1 MMKERIMHKVHW
13 QKRYGNVLAVLAIV
27 LLAAMLPTACTDDG
41 LPKEQSPVLGEA
53 ITFCVSTSSDTRA
66 AAGGIGTSTALQGST
81 GFGVFASYT
90 RQWRYSTTTVSPDFL
105 CNQKV
110 EWKAGSWEYSPQK
123 YWPNGEGEDIGQGQS
138 EVAHLVSFFA
148 YAPWS
153 DLKPTGSDHAP
164 ANCITDCSQAYEQG
178 DPWVLYRLAGEEGKD
193 PTSQQVDLLYAVCD
207 YNSYGSGDGLCNID
221 LTKPEVSQRV
231 GFTFR
236 HALGIV
242 GDKVIVSTSS
252 DLQAKLK
259 KEVTDGTVTSISLV
273 LKSITIDY
281 TLTSKARLVLYARDG
296 QPNWKTVTSENV
308 KTTRR
313 VSVDVEAPDGHI
325 LYSSDDTGSDYAGWT
340 DKGVFYIPIEGD
352 DYVQKARIT
361 VGYIVKRTEGTTYPA
376 TGEATVTKNVILHEQ
391 SDYYGPGKWM
401 DFNIKL
407 GNTIPLE

>member
-1 MMKERIMHKVHW
+1 MMRERIMHKVHW

-53 ITFCVSTSSDTRA
+53 ITFSATTGSETRA
-66 AAGGIGTSTALQGST
+66 AAGEIGTSYALQGST

-110 EWKAGSWEYSPQK
+110 EWNADASVWEYSPLK
-123 YWPNGEGEDIGQGQS
+123 YWPNGEGEGIGQGQS
-138 EVAHLVSFFA
+138 EIAHQVSFFA

-153 DLKPTGSDHAP
+153 DLKTTAPDDHAP

-178 DPWVLYRLAGEEGKD
+178 DPWVLYRIAGNEGGD
-193 PTSQQVDLLYAVCD
+193 PTAQQVDLLYAVCD
-207 YNSYGSGDGLCNID
+207 YDHYGSGDGLCNID
-221 LTKPEVSQRV
+221 LTKPEVSQKV
-231 GFTFR
+231 NFTFR

-242 GDKVIVSTSS
+242 GDKVSVETSPLLLAELEDDEDIVSLK
-252 DLQAKLK
+252 LQ
-259 KEVTDGTVTSISLV
+259 
-273 LKSITIDY
+273 SITIDY

-313 VSVDVEAPDGHI
+313 VSQSIDHM
-325 LYSSDDTGSDYAGWT
+325 LYSTSSSYSNYNGWT

-352 DYVQKARIT
+352 DYVQRARIT
-361 VGYIVKRTEGTTYPA
+361 VGYTVDRP
-376 TGEATVTKNVILHEQ
+376 GESADYQGTVTKDVILHEQ
-391 SDYYGPGKWM
+391 KDAGGESLYGPGKWM
-401 DFNIKL
+401 DFNIKR

>member
-1 MMKERIMHKVHW
+1 MKKEQTIHAVFRHT
-13 QKRYGNVLAVLAIV
+13 RYGNVLAVLV
-27 LLAAMLPTACTDDG
+27 VLLLAAMLPTACTDDS
-41 LPKEQSPVLGEA
+41 LPQEQTPDLGEA
-53 ITFCVSTSSDTRA
+53 ITFCVSTSGDTRA

-313 VSVDVEAPDGHI
+313 VSQSIDHM
-325 LYSSDDTGSDYAGWT
+325 LYSTSSSYSNYDGWS

-352 DYVQKARIT
+352 DYVQRARIT
-361 VGYIVKRTEGTTYPA
+361 VGYTVDRP
-376 TGEATVTKNVILHEQ
+376 GESADYQATVTKDVILHEQ
-391 SDYYGPGKWM
+391 KDAGGESLYGPGKWM

>member
-1 MMKERIMHKVHW
+1 MMRERTIHRVHGHT
-13 QKRYGNVLAVLAIV
+13 RYGNILAALAV
-27 LLAAMLPTACTDDG
+27 LLAAMLPTGCTDSG
-41 LPKEQSPVLGEA
+41 LPQEQTPLQEEA
-53 ITFCVSTSSDTRA
+53 IAFSVSTGSDTRA
-66 AAGGIGTSTALQGST
+66 AGEIDEAALKLVTST

-105 CNQKV
+105 CNQPV
-110 EWKAGSWEYSPQK
+110 TWGGEAWTYSPLK
-123 YWPNGEGEDIGQGQS
+123 YWPNGEGEGIGPGQS
-138 EVAHLVSFFA
+138 EIAHQVSFFA

-153 DLKPTGSDHAP
+153 DLTTTST
-164 ANCITDCSQAYEQG
+164 ANCITDCSQTYEQG
-178 DPWVLYRLAGEEGKD
+178 DPWVLYRLAGAEGDD
-193 PTSQQVDLLYAVCD
+193 PTAQQVDLLYAVCD
-207 YNSYGSGDGLCNID
+207 YDHYGLGDGLCNID
-221 LTKPEVSQRV
+221 LTKPEVAKRV
-231 GFTFR
+231 GFTFN

-281 TLTSKARLVLYARDG
+281 TLTAKARLMLYARDG
-296 QPNWKTVTSENV
+296 KPNWKTVTSENV

-361 VGYIVKRTEGTTYPA
+361 VGYIVKRTGGTTYPA
-376 TGEATVTKNVILHEQ
+376 TGEATVAKNVILHEQ
-391 SDYYGPGKWM
+391 TDYGPGKRLN
-401 DFNIKL
+401 FNISL
-407 GNTIPLE
+407 GSTIPLSNE